1 MENMHYIYLHGLGIL
16 RKAGI
21 NLNTEQVEQFREE
34 FDKIYSIILPDFLK
48 MDGVELL
55 VVTTAAYSEVVKD
68 QDKVEYFADKVC
80 SNGPLSNFLKDEKL
94 GSIERILDAR
104 KN

>member
-1 MENMHYIYLHGLGIL
+1 MENPHYIYLHGLGIL
-16 RKAGI
+16 GKVGI
-21 NLNTEQVEQFREE
+21 RLSMSQIEQFREE
-34 FDKIYSIILPDFLK
+34 FNKMYNIGLADCIR

-55 VVTTAAYSEVVKD
+55 VITTAAYSEVVKD
-68 QDKVEYFADKVC
+68 QDKAEYFADKVC